1 MLNVLILVPEITKGM
16 KSIGS
21 KALLEI
27 KKHTKVLEYQI
38 HNIKNLELKT
48 HITVATGFEAER
60 IHAVLDAL
68 NINYSFNPL
77 YKDTNQAESIRLY
90 LEEHAPKSLLILN
103 NGILLKNHA
112 LTKNLL
118 SGRSKLFLLDKTK
131 ENFNLGCITTNR
143 SAEYIFYDL
152 PEPWT
157 ECVYLDAQALIGLNT
172 IMQQKDISQMYLF
185 ELLNQM
191 IADDIIIDKHYIN
204 KAKIMKINTIKD
216 LPKAKTFI

>member
-38 HNIKNLELKT
+38 HNIKSLDLKT
-48 HITVATGFEAER
+48 HITVATGFEADR
-60 IHAVLDAL
+60 IHDMLDSL
-68 NINYSFNPL
+68 NVGYSFNPM

-90 LEEHAPKSLLILN
+90 LQDHSPKNLLIIN
-103 NGILLKNHA
+103 NGILLKNNA
-112 LTKNLL
+112 LTRNLL
-118 SGRSKLFLLDKTK
+118 SGKSKLFLLDKTK
-131 ENFNLGCITTNR
+131 ENFNLGCVTTNK
-143 SAEYIFYDL
+143 STEYIFYDL
-152 PEPWT
+152 PEPWA
-157 ECVYLDAQALIGLNT
+157 ECVYLDGEAVLGLHD
-172 IMQQKDISQMYLF
+172 IIQQKNIGQMYLF

-191 IADDIIIDKHYIN
+191 IANNIIIDKHYIN
-204 KAKIMKINTIKD
+204 KTKVMKINTIKD

>member
-60 IHAVLDAL
+60 IHVVLDAL
-68 NINYSFNPL
+68 NVNYSFNPL

-112 LTKNLL
+112 LTKNVL

-131 ENFNLGCITTNR
+131 ENFNLGCITTDR

-157 ECVYLDAQALIGLNT
+157 ECVYLDAQALIGLNN

-191 IADDIIIDKHYIN
+191 IADNIIIDKHYIN